1 MERTGKAAARA
12 AAGLLAGLLLLAGC
26 GDAAPNGGG
35 AEAGGGTKRPAVA
48 YASLAPTSAVLVA
61 GGVALTKAQLEDECE
76 IQAVLAGLSRPR
88 LTLDEAERLKANLRA
103 NATRRFVLRRAVL
116 GEAARRGLSVSDG
129 EFAAFRSNFVK
140 RVCRSR
146 PSWAGITNRLT
157 AAQGAALEADLRLD
171 CLYQKAHAALRD
183 ECREEVTEKE
193 AQRRFRRVAAYNE
206 RARKAEREIHAEAT
220 NVWRRLEAG
229 EAFEAACARL
239 AGREPRVEA
248 ETEWGSFQM
257 PFFDDEP
264 AAAAA
269 LKALAPGGVTPPLAA
284 FNGLAV
290 LKLLEIV
297 PLDDPKAPGGPRYR
311 LGRIFFQLPET
322 FELTDVAALR
332 RRLADELSD
341 EKLESALLRLQA
353 DLEIVHPNG
362 YVAMPAVG
370 AGRGRRD
377 AAKK

>member
-1 MERTGKAAARA
+1 METTVERTGNAAARA

-26 GDAAPNGGG
+26 GDAAPDGG
-35 AEAGGGTKRPAVA
+35 AEAGDRAKRPSVA
-48 YASLAPTSAVLVA
+48 YESLAPTSAVLVA
-61 GGVALTKAQLEDECE
+61 GGAALTKAQLEDECE

-88 LTLDEAERLKANLRA
+88 LTVDEAERLKANLRA
-103 NATRRFVLRRAVL
+103 GAARRFVLRRAVL

-171 CLYQKAHAALRD
+171 CLYQKTHAALRD
-183 ECREEVTEKE
+183 ECRADAGEEEVD
-193 AQRRFRRVAAYNE
+193 RRLRRVAAYNE
-206 RARKAEREIHAEAT
+206 RAREAEREIHAEAT
-220 NVWRRLEAG
+220 NVWRRLQAG

-322 FELTDVAALR
+322 FDADDPDALR
-332 RRLADELSD
+332 RRLAGELSD

-353 DLEIVHPNG
+353 DMAIEHPNG
-362 YVAMPAVG
+362 PVAMPA
-370 AGRGRRD
+370 
-377 AAKK
+377 AKK